1 METAQ
6 ERPISQWMVIGLIGL
21 GVVARWVPHP
31 PNVTPLTALALFGGA
46 YLSRRWA
53 IGLPLVAV
61 VLSDLVIGLHETVAF
76 TWGAFALAGL
86 LGWWVRRQPSAKRIV
101 LGSCA
106 GSMLFFLV
114 TNFGVW
120 LLGHQGTMYP
130 QTLDGLVSCY
140 AAALPFLRNTFAGDL
155 MWTAGLFGLYALASA
170 RGRAPRLAQAR

>member
-1 METAQ
+1 METSQ
-6 ERPISQWMVIGLIGL
+6 ERPISQWLVIGLISL

-53 IGLPLVAV
+53 IGLPLLAV
-61 VLSDLVIGLHETVAF
+61 VLSDLVIGLHETIAF

-86 LGWWVRRQPSAKRIV
+86 LGWWLRRQPSPKRI
-101 LGSCA
+101 LLASCT

-120 LLGHQGTMYP
+120 LVGEQGTMYP
-130 QTLDGLVSCY
+130 HTIDGLVGCCV
-140 AAALPFLRNTFAGDL
+140 AGLPFLRNTFAGDL
-155 MWTAGLFGLYALASA
+155 MWTTGLFGLYALASA
-170 RGRAPRLAQAR
+170 RGRALRPIQVR

>member
-1 METAQ
+1 METSQ
-6 ERPISQWMVIGLIGL
+6 ERPISQWMVIGLISL

-53 IGLPLVAV
+53 IGLPLLAV

-86 LGWWVRRQPSAKRIV
+86 LGWWLRRQPSPKRIV
-101 LGSCA
+101 LASCA

-120 LLGHQGTMYP
+120 LVGEQGTMYP
-130 QTLDGLVSCY
+130 HTIDGLVGCY
-140 AAALPFLRNTFAGDL
+140 VAGLPFLRNTFVGDL

-170 RGRAPRLAQAR
+170 RGRAPRLMQAR